1 MPEARAQGAAH
12 FGGQR
17 RSLPPGARHQVSAAI
32 TARLALTKSKAALAA
47 LALMMNPP
55 SAGPSVR

>member
-1 MPEARAQGAAH
+1 
-12 FGGQR
+12 
-17 RSLPPGARHQVSAAI
+17 VSAAI